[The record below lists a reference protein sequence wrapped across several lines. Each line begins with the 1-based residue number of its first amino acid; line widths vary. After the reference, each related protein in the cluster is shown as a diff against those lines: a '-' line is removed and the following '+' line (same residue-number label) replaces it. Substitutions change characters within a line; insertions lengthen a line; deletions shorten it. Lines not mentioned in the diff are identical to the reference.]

1 MRSLQPFVV
10 GATMDKGKRMND
22 SKEAKQFR
30 KRLVKLRG
38 LRDITQ
44 VELAQRAGMQPAAI
58 SQFES
63 GTRTP
68 AFDSLIK
75 MADAMNITVDY
86 LIGRNHKTISAGP
99 SIDKLMRH
107 AEQLT
112 PYELD
117 LLTNLAKILANKNKE
132 NKE

>member
-1 MRSLQPFVV
+1 
-10 GATMDKGKRMND
+10 MND

-30 KRLVKLRG
+30 KRLVKLRE

-44 VELAQRAGMQPAAI
+44 TELASRSGLQTAAI
-58 SQFES
+58 SQFET
-63 GTRTP
+63 GKRVP
-68 AFDSLIK
+68 AFDSLVK
-75 MADAMNITVDY
+75 MADAMNITIDY
-86 LIGRNHKTISAGP
+86 LIGRNHKTIAAGP
-99 SIDKLMRH
+99 AIDKLMRH

-117 LLTNLAKILANKNKE
+117 ILTNLAKILANKKRE